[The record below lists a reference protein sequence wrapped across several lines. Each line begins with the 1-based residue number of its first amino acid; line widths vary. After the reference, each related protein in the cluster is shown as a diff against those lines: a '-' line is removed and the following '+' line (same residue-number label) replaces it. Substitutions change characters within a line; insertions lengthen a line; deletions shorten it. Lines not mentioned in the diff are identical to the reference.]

1 MRSYE
6 NREIWKEEFP
16 IDKKIMKIRNVLG
29 ALLFLV
35 SGFISCEDNSLSEK
49 ERNRLP
55 VQFTSGID
63 GEIQSR
69 VTGTKWDSGDAIGI
83 FMKRNGQLLSAA
95 TILDFHQFDLTDC
108 RINI

>member
-1 MRSYE
+1 
-6 NREIWKEEFP
+6 
-16 IDKKIMKIRNVLG
+16 MKIRNVLG

-35 SGFISCEDNSLSEK
+35 SGFISCEDNSLLEK

-95 TILDFHQFDLTDC
+95 TILEDANNLEYTGGFSLDLLSG
-108 RINI
+108 RWK